1 MVRRVFFIF
10 HKVIIKKKLFIR
22 GDETRDGGVGKR
34 IIIIVEE
41 RKEKKR

>member
-22 GDETRDGGVGKR
+22 GDETRGVGKR

-41 RKEKKR
+41 KKEKKR